1 MGSNPAWSFS
11 GSMLLVA
18 TPVPPPLL
26 VELPVS
32 RLMDQQVPVIM
43 DAGPGGGGR
52 RVRDAAL
59 LVERRFKEGEP

>member
-18 TPVPPPLL
+18 TPMPPPLL
-26 VELPVS
+26 VELPGS
-32 RLMDQQVPVIM
+32 RLMDQQAPSSWMRV
-43 DAGPGGGGR
+43 GGGGR